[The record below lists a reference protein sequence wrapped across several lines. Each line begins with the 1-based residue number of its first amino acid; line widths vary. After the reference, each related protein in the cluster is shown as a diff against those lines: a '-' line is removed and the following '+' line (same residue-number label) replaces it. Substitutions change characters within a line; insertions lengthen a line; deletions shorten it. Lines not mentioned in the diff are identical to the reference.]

1 MVTDMSTGQPISND
15 VAQDFV
21 RGFAP
26 CNGIEI
32 CYETLGDLNHPAVL
46 LVMGL
51 GAQLTAW
58 DDDLCRA
65 LASRGRFVI
74 RYDNRDCGLSTKF
87 DGERGDL
94 SAVMDAW
101 KNGTEMPKVPYLLSD
116 MAADGIALLDF
127 LNIQSAH
134 IVGASLGG
142 MIVQT
147 MAINHPD
154 RVATLTS
161 VMSTSGEKE
170 FYTSGPGIRE
180 RLLMPTPPDRDGHI
194 AASVETRSMY
204 SSPKYFDPQKAA
216 QIVGAAYDRSYYP
229 VGILRQTIAIRAS
242 GSREE
247 GLRALRVPTLVI
259 HGRAD
264 TLIEMNGGLR
274 TAELVDGAN
283 LLLLNDMGHDMPRPL
298 WPLILDAVIS
308 HTS

>member
-1 MVTDMSTGQPISND
+1 MTT
-15 VAQDFV
+15 AATAATDFV

-32 CYETLGDLNHPAVL
+32 CYETLGDPHDPAIL

-51 GAQLTAW
+51 GAQLIAW
-58 DDDLCRA
+58 DDDLCRS
-65 LASRGRFVI
+65 LADRGRFVI

-87 DGERGDL
+87 EGERGDL
-94 SAVMDAW
+94 SAVMVAW
-101 KNGTEMPKVPYLLSD
+101 KNGTEMPTVPYLLSD

-127 LNIQSAH
+127 LNIQRAH

-147 MAINHPD
+147 MAINHPE

-170 FYTSGPGIRE
+170 SYTSGPGVRE
-180 RLLMPTPPDRDGHI
+180 RLLAPTPADREGHI
-194 AASVETRSMY
+194 ASAVETRAMY
-204 SSPKYFDPQKAA
+204 SSPKYFDPQQAA
-216 QIVGAAYDRSYYP
+216 RVVGAAYDRAYYP
-229 VGILRQTIAIRAS
+229 IGILRQTIAIRAS
-242 GSREE
+242 GSREAE
-247 GLRALRVPTLVI
+247 LRALRVPTLVI

-264 TLIEMNGGLR
+264 TLIEMVGGLR
-274 TAELVDGAN
+274 TAELIDGAN